1 METEIIFWTAIDL
14 EPECEM
20 ILTFATGNARDA
32 VFNSLELRQQLMI
45 KEYNLYEAE
54 QISFER
60 EDAENG
66 QYLIRIMRDL
76 KHRIPPVPAPDR
88 R

>member
-1 METEIIFWTAIDL
+1 METEIIFWKAIEL

-20 ILTFATGNARDA
+20 ILTFATRNARDA
-32 VFNSLELRQQLMI
+32 VLNSLELRRQLMV

-54 QISFER
+54 QLSFER
-60 EDAENG
+60 DDAEDG
-66 QYLIRIMRDL
+66 QYLIRIMRNL
-76 KHRIPPVPAPDR
+76 PQRIPSVPAR

>member
-1 METEIIFWTAIDL
+1 MDTEIIFWKAIDL
-14 EPECEM
+14 EPACEM
-20 ILTFATGNARDA
+20 ILTFATRNARES
-32 VFNSLELRQQLMI
+32 VLNSLEIRKQLMV

-66 QYLIRIMRDL
+66 QFLIRIMKNL
-76 KHRIPPVPAPDR
+76 KHPVP
-88 R
+88 

>member
-20 ILTFATGNARDA
+20 ILTFATRNARDA
-32 VFNSLELRQQLMI
+32 VFNSLELRQQLMV

-54 QISFER
+54 QLSFER
-60 EDAENG
+60 DDAEDG
-66 QYLIRIMRDL
+66 QYLIRIMRNL
-76 KHRIPPVPAPDR
+76 PQRIPSVPAR